1 MAEIVETVRE
11 RYNLRKNVA
20 QKIDTQGQCYVNE
33 TESSDSLE
41 RANSRELSFIGC
53 AKNIKGIDHTKDRLY
68 SREEICYI
76 VYPFCVQK

>member
-41 RANSRELSFIGC
+41 RERANSRELSFIC
-53 AKNIKGIDHTKDRLY
+53 CTQKIVLIIDFNKVA
-68 SREEICYI
+68 YI
-76 VYPFCVQK
+76 LRMDYITT

>member
-41 RANSRELSFIGC
+41 RVYSNEIDSISC
-53 AKNIKGIDHTKDRLY
+53 AKKLIKIVNKIYYIKDGLY
-68 SREEICYI
+68 SNKERAI
-76 VYPFCVQK
+76 